1 MKKIVSVALSA
12 TLLAA
17 PSVNVSSAED
27 LPKGAYLFNNT
38 FESPAPNQ
46 KIVFKENKLYGKKEF
61 VDVTDNYFTFHNVV
75 KSHPILSIPRNF
87 SNIVIGSQKFF
98 NQKYTSDSGKDISE
112 VINEFYTVG
121 IPITYLLQDDF
132 LNLLITDIKY
142 KNPNLS
148 LKDIRQGIIDSNKG
162 NRSDAIE
169 KLCTKFID
177 FISESVPKIG
187 KFGAAFVV
195 TTVLGKC
202 TSMFESFH
210 NYSSKALAYLK
221 RKFSVSRNKMESNPE
236 KVAELLEK
244 NLKENIFGQEEAIE
258 KIVTKITGYLEERQ
272 RNSRTKQRKKSYCIL
287 CFYGDS
293 GVGKSEAA
301 NIIAKALCNETSPIN
316 VNPQM
321 LKVDKSEEG
330 KSCIEQ
336 LFGDTT
342 SVDTRGRKTKTPTK
356 LATQLMDNNKT
367 VLIFE
372 EFDKMRKFDPDGSI
386 DEFLRQAYDRGYVI
400 VGDRKLDLSDTIII
414 LTTNESKESLE
425 KGLSLGR
432 ESNKVDINDDT
443 GARTVVDRD
452 QSLLFRLTTVEFKP
466 LNEEAFIK
474 IAKPKLEKI
483 QEYYKNYYK
492 INVIISD
499 AVLNNI
505 ANTAVTKRKGARSIN
520 EYTEQISASMA
531 EFRRKCNEL
540 HVDYKNKNV
549 HIDFDK
555 NTDTISLKELKDEN

>member
-12 TLLAA
+12 TLLTT
-17 PSVNVSSAED
+17 PSVNVVSAEE
-27 LPKGAYLFNNT
+27 PPEGAYLFDNT
-38 FESPAPNQ
+38 FKAPAPNQ
-46 KIVFKENKLYGKKEF
+46 KIVFKENKFYGKKKY
-61 VDVTDNYFTFHNVV
+61 VDVTDSYFTFHNVV
-75 KSHPILSIPRNF
+75 KSHPILYISRNL
-87 SNIVIGSQKFF
+87 SNIVIRNRGFYG
-98 NQKYTSDSGKDISE
+98 QKYTPESGKDISD
-112 VINEFYTVG
+112 VINEFYTAG
-121 IPITYLLQDDF
+121 IPSSYLLQDDF
-132 LNLLITDIKY
+132 LNLLITDIKHE
-142 KNPNLS
+142 NPNLS
-148 LKDIRQGIIDSNKG
+148 LKDIRNGIIESNWDNQGDSIG
-162 NRSDAIE
+162 
-169 KLCTKFID
+169 KLCTKITAFMN
-177 FISESVPKIG
+177 ESAPTVG
-187 KFGAAFVV
+187 KFGAAFVAAN
-195 TTVLGKC
+195 VLGKS
-202 TSMFESFH
+202 TRVFESFH
-210 NYSSKALAYLK
+210 NYFSKALAYLK
-221 RKFSVSRNKMESNPE
+221 RKFSVSRNKLENNPE

-258 KIVTKITGYLEERQ
+258 KIVTKITGCLEERQ
-272 RNSRTKQRKKSYCIL
+272 RNSKTKQRKKSSCIL

-301 NIIAKALCNETSPIN
+301 NIIATALCNETSPIN

-336 LFGDTT
+336 ILGDTT

-432 ESNKVDINDDT
+432 ESKKVDINDDT

-492 INVIISD
+492 INVIIPD

-505 ANTAVTKRKGARSIN
+505 ANTAVAKRKGARSIN

-540 HVDYKNKNV
+540 HVNYKNKDV

-555 NTDTISLKELKDEN
+555 NIDKISLKELNDEN